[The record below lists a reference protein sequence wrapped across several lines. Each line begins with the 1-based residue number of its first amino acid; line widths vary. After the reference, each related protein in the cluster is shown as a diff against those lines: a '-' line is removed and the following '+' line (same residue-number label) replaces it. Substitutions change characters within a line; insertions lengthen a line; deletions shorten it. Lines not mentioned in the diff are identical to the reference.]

1 MKYTATKYSI
11 FAGKSCI
18 ATLLVGGTLKGDNEL
33 VILQGMNREET
44 VKKIVKDCP
53 EFALEYSLTEDY
65 YPMLRSNS
73 FFSNQKHFNCGTIY
87 RV

>member
-1 MKYTATKYSI
+1 MNYTATKYSI
-11 FAGKSCI
+11 FAGNSCI

-53 EFALEYSLTEDY
+53 EFSLVFGLTENY
-65 YPMLRSNS
+65 RPKLRNNS
-73 FFSNQKHFNCGTIY
+73 FFSNQKQF
-87 RV
+87 